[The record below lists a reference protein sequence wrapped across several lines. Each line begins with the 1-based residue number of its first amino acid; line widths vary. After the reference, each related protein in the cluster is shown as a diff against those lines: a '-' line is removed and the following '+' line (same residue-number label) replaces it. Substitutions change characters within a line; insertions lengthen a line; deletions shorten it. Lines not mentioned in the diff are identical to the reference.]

1 MMRYDICNKWQF
13 NTIQVEF
20 KFLVSPIEIMRS
32 HIIQFKRLQI
42 IVNLAILAFPMCAEK
57 EAINFLSSSSTTSI
71 VNFLKV
77 IKSRVATER

>member
-13 NTIQVEF
+13 NTIQVDF

-57 EAINFLSSSSTTSI
+57 EAINFLSSINHFNCKLFKSH
-71 VNFLKV
+71 K
-77 IKSRVATER
+77 IKSGHG